1 MRRWDAPCLGLRSM
15 DDLLPLWPILPFWP
29 AAALRSLGV
38 CCLPPSDAVVVSA
51 SFMALSSWW
60 SKAPDG
66 TTIWNITATLLA
78 ALIAAGAAIL
88 AAWWAAR
95 STMKNARDLQDRER
109 RLEARSVAALLSAD
123 LHRKLVMLAVLLQE
137 PEAERAHELATMDAN
152 TKVVLDA
159 SLPKLGALGHQGAAQ
174 LLAAF
179 DGLALLAR
187 DARGGGQP
195 RRDLRERM
203 QTVAIHIGH
212 ILNTLWQLYELD
224 PPERLERA
232 GIDLKAA
239 GLGQLENLG
248 R

>member
-1 MRRWDAPCLGLRSM
+1 MNTAGVST
-15 DDLLPLWPILPFWP
+15 
-29 AAALRSLGV
+29 AL
-38 CCLPPSDAVVVSA
+38 
-51 SFMALSSWW
+51 MALSSWW
-60 SKAPDG
+60 SQAPDG
-66 TTIWNITATLLA
+66 AAIWNITATLLA
-78 ALIAAGAAIL
+78 ALIAAGAALL

-109 RLEARSVAALLSAD
+109 RLEAQSVAAFLSAD

-137 PEAERAHELATMDAN
+137 PEAERVHELATMDAN
-152 TKVVLDA
+152 TRVVLDA

-187 DARGGGQP
+187 DARGGQTGQ
-195 RRDLRERM
+195 DLTERM
-203 QTVAIHIGH
+203 RTVAIHIGH
-212 ILNTLWQLYELD
+212 VLNTLWRLYALD
-224 PPERLERA
+224 PPERLEKA
-232 GIDLKAA
+232 GIDLKAV